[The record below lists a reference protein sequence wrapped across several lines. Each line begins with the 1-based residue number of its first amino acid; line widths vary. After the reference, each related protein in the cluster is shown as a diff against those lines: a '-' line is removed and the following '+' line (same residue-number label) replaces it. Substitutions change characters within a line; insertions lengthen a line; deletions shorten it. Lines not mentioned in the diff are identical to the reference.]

1 VRFGAAGGGRG
12 GGLGGPPGAG
22 GGAAEDEMLHLMMGM
37 PGAGPGGAGPLPPG
51 AHYPP
56 GPPGGVA
63 GGASALSAALQGLG
77 TADRAAY
84 AAGHGG
90 LAMPQPGGFPG
101 GLEGGEDGWLRYDG
115 GAGAGMPGGIPP
127 AHAQAGMAAPA
138 QAGQMYAAGNRYA
151 GHPSP
156 SDAGGYLGMSGGEA
170 PGYPGAAF
178 GAAGVPQAIPPMRR
192 MPGVWDP
199 HTPSPMAGG
208 MLMTD
213 DDLATSA
220 PGRLDRAGM
229 RRVGSMGPNMFAM
242 LGTSGGASVP
252 RSGSQQSLATVDE
265 MDPVERVRKRRR
277 VSAQRSR
284 VRKAMYILS
293 LENENK
299 LLRAELQRLHAAT
312 QAGAPQV
319 LQAMDPPVTFPNK
332 SDALKPEATVSQ
344 TIESLNP
351 TRSEGLPDH
360 GEVNS

>member
-1 VRFGAAGGGRG
+1 
-12 GGLGGPPGAG
+12 
-22 GGAAEDEMLHLMMGM
+22 
-37 PGAGPGGAGPLPPG
+37 
-51 AHYPP
+51 
-56 GPPGGVA
+56 
-63 GGASALSAALQGLG
+63 
-77 TADRAAY
+77 
-84 AAGHGG
+84 
-90 LAMPQPGGFPG
+90 
-101 GLEGGEDGWLRYDG
+101 
-115 GAGAGMPGGIPP
+115 
-127 AHAQAGMAAPA
+127 
-138 QAGQMYAAGNRYA
+138 
-151 GHPSP
+151 
-156 SDAGGYLGMSGGEA
+156 
-170 PGYPGAAF
+170 
-178 GAAGVPQAIPPMRR
+178 
-192 MPGVWDP
+192 
-199 HTPSPMAGG
+199 
-208 MLMTD
+208 
-213 DDLATSA
+213 
-220 PGRLDRAGM
+220 M

>member
-1 VRFGAAGGGRG
+1 
-12 GGLGGPPGAG
+12 
-22 GGAAEDEMLHLMMGM
+22 
-37 PGAGPGGAGPLPPG
+37 
-51 AHYPP
+51 
-56 GPPGGVA
+56 
-63 GGASALSAALQGLG
+63 
-77 TADRAAY
+77 
-84 AAGHGG
+84 
-90 LAMPQPGGFPG
+90 
-101 GLEGGEDGWLRYDG
+101 
-115 GAGAGMPGGIPP
+115 
-127 AHAQAGMAAPA
+127 
-138 QAGQMYAAGNRYA
+138 
-151 GHPSP
+151 
-156 SDAGGYLGMSGGEA
+156 
-170 PGYPGAAF
+170 
-178 GAAGVPQAIPPMRR
+178 
-192 MPGVWDP
+192 
-199 HTPSPMAGG
+199 
-208 MLMTD
+208 MTD

-229 RRVGSMGPNMFAM
+229 RRVGAVGPNMFAM

-299 LLRAELQRLHAAT
+299 RLRAAT

>member
-1 VRFGAAGGGRG
+1 MRPVRLLSGILTVSGWTLMSRI
-12 GGLGGPPGAG
+12 LGFAR
-22 GGAAEDEMLHLMMGM
+22 DVMLASLV
-37 PGAGPGGAGPLPPG
+37 GPGILMDAFVAAFRLPNMFRRFFAEGAFN
-51 AHYPP
+51 
-56 GPPGGVA
+56 
-63 GGASALSAALQGLG
+63 AAFVPMFSK
-77 TADRAAY
+77 R
-84 AAGHGG
+84 
-90 LAMPQPGGFPG
+90 
-101 GLEGGEDGWLRYDG
+101 LEGGEDGWLRYDG